1 MDDLNAR
8 FDSQLLREK
17 PNTALSW
24 YLNREEDHLQADGS
38 LSPRI
43 LWHNDLILPPK
54 VEPVL
59 RELCSSFSWGHLH
72 PDCPP
77 DKVGQFRL
85 VRSSHLASGGAGV
98 AADAPRGA
106 GCLCCRGLL
115 RTELAQCAWYH
126 GSHTLASLA
135 LTWLFS
141 IPSGSRQRALDR
153 PL

>member
-1 MDDLNAR
+1 VDDLNAR

-85 VRSSHLASGGAGV
+85 VRSSHLASRRRWRGGRRP
-98 AADAPRGA
+98 AAR
-106 GCLCCRGLL
+106 C
-115 RTELAQCAWYH
+115 
-126 GSHTLASLA
+126 
-135 LTWLFS
+135 WL
-141 IPSGSRQRALDR
+141 
-153 PL
+153 PLMQSPPAH

>member
-85 VRSSHLASGGAGV
+85 VRSSHLASRRRWRGGRRP
-98 AADAPRGA
+98 AAR
-106 GCLCCRGLL
+106 C
-115 RTELAQCAWYH
+115 
-126 GSHTLASLA
+126 
-135 LTWLFS
+135 WL
-141 IPSGSRQRALDR
+141 
-153 PL
+153 PLMQSPPAH